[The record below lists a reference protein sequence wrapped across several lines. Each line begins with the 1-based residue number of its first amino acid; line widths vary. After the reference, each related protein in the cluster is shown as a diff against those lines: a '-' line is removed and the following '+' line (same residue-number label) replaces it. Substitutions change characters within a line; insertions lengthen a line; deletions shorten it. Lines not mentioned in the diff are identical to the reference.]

1 MANVIANFHSLFL
14 FLSISFLSDNFSL
27 KIFLVGILEQRM
39 LKYQKL
45 SNNSLSKKTRGI
57 SIGVFIGVFLLAYL
71 IGTTYKMS
79 DEDAQSFLNDFQ
91 SSTEGIDAIGI
102 FLHNLSIALLMFVP
116 GFGVGWGSFT
126 GWQTGAAFNAIIS
139 SNPSVAGLNPLIPLL
154 ASPFGLMELVAYS
167 IGMSR
172 SFHLVWRI
180 IKKNPMKKEIIPSAI
195 EIGIVIA
202 MLLVGGIVESS
213 MMVQNS

>member
-1 MANVIANFHSLFL
+1 
-14 FLSISFLSDNFSL
+14 
-27 KIFLVGILEQRM
+27 
-39 LKYQKL
+39 
-45 SNNSLSKKTRGI
+45 
-57 SIGVFIGVFLLAYL
+57 
-71 IGTTYKMS
+71 MS

-91 SSTEGIDAIGI
+91 GATEGIDATGI
-102 FLHNLSIALLMFVP
+102 FLHNLSIALPMFVP

-139 SNPSVAGLNPLIPLL
+139 SNPSLADLSPLIPLL
-154 ASPFGLMELVAYS
+154 GSPFGLLEIGAYS

-180 IKKNPMKKEIIPSAI
+180 LKKNPIKKEIIPSAI

-202 MLLVGGIVESS
+202 VLFIGGLVESS
-213 MMVQNS
+213 TMAQNV